1 MLKASMTSPAVSQ
14 PAQPLPQAFNSAAP
28 HILVVDDDARLRELL
43 QRFLT
48 EQGFVVVTAA
58 DAVIAAELLH
68 SLVFDLLVVDVMMPG
83 PSGLDFTRGLR
94 RESHVPIIILTAR
107 GAPDDRID
115 GLEAGADD
123 YLPKPFEPR
132 ELVLRINA
140 ILRRAP
146 RPAAGHSKIMAF
158 GSRRYHVA
166 RQELLQT
173 GAQGETPIRLTETEA
188 ALLHLLVEKLGQV
201 VTRDDL
207 VAAGLVQ
214 GTERAVDVL
223 VTRLRRKLEDD
234 PRQPRFLHTVR
245 GEGYRLIAES

>member
-1 MLKASMTSPAVSQ
+1 MTTPASASTLMSASPA
-14 PAQPLPQAFNSAAP
+14 A
-28 HILVVDDDARLRELL
+28 HILVIDDDDRLRDLL

-48 EQGFVVVTAA
+48 EQGFVVATA
-58 DAVIAAELLH
+58 DSAESATDMLQ
-68 SLVFDLLVVDVMMPG
+68 SLTFDLLVVDVMMPG
-83 PSGLDFTRGLR
+83 QNGLDFTATLR
-94 RESHVPIIILTAR
+94 HSSHVPIIILTAR
-107 GAPDDRID
+107 GEPGDRIS
-115 GLEAGADD
+115 GLEIGADD

-146 RPAAGHSKIMAF
+146 RPAEGHSKIISFGARKYNMAR
-158 GSRRYHVA
+158 G
-166 RQELLQT
+166 ELLQNN
-173 GAQGETPIRLTETEA
+173 QPIRLTETES
-188 ALLHLLVEKLGQV
+188 ALLALLAGKLGQV

-234 PRQPRFLHTVR
+234 PRQPRYLHTVR
-245 GEGYRLIAES
+245 GEGYRLVAES

>member
-1 MLKASMTSPAVSQ
+1 MGN
-14 PAQPLPQAFNSAAP
+14 PQTTFDSAAP
-28 HILVVDDDARLRELL
+28 HILVVDDDTRLRDLL

-58 DAVIAAELLH
+58 DALIAQELIH
-68 SLVFDLLVVDVMMPG
+68 SMVFDLLVVDVMMPG
-83 PSGLDFTRGLR
+83 PSGLDLTRSLR
-94 RESHVPIIILTAR
+94 QSSHVPIIILTAR
-107 GAPDDRID
+107 GGPDDRID
-115 GLEAGADD
+115 GLESGADD

-146 RPAAGHSKIMAF
+146 RPAAGHSKMVTF
-158 GSRRYHVA
+158 GARRYNLA
-166 RQELLQT
+166 RGELLQ
-173 GAQGETPIRLTETEA
+173 GDAPIRLTETEA
-188 ALLHLLVEKLGQV
+188 ALMALLTSKLGQV

-234 PRQPRFLHTVR
+234 PRQPRYLHTVR
-245 GEGYRLIAES
+245 GEGYRLIAEG

>member
-1 MLKASMTSPAVSQ
+1 MTA
-14 PAQPLPQAFNSAAP
+14 LDSAAP
-28 HILVVDDDARLRELL
+28 HILVVDDDDRLRDLL
-43 QRFLT
+43 QRFLS
-48 EQGFVVVTAA
+48 EQGFVVVTAS
-58 DAVIAAELLH
+58 DALVAQELIQ
-68 SLVFDLLVVDVMMPG
+68 SLTFDLLVVDVMMPG
-83 PSGLDFTRGLR
+83 PSGLDLTRTLR
-94 RESHVPIIILTAR
+94 QSSHVPIIILTAR
-107 GAPDDRID
+107 GGPDDRID

-146 RPAAGHSKIMAF
+146 RPVSGHSKMIAF
-158 GSRRYHVA
+158 GSRRYNVA
-166 RQELLQT
+166 RNELM
-173 GAQGETPIRLTETEA
+173 QGDVPVRLTETET
-188 ALLHLLVEKLGQV
+188 ALMTLLTSKLGQV

-234 PRQPRFLHTVR
+234 PRQPRYLHTVR
-245 GEGYRLIAES
+245 GEGYRLIAEG